1 MATSNAFLF
10 AFIFFV
16 KKKQAIFFSFR
27 QVWCI
32 HETKVAMY
40 FFDFVLSNNF
50 VNVKQTLWSK
60 MSKMKYNVG
69 RWFKHVRPNK
79 RVFTRVFGWV
89 RGNIY
94 YFETLAY
101 FTEQTKLPWKS
112 YLYLYFGWCRSQ
124 DSSRILNSS
133 YYERFWTAKFL
144 HAMQLPSPMRD
155 KEVCRA
161 I

>member
-79 RVFTRVFGWV
+79 ECLHVYLDGYAVISITLRHWPTLLNKLNF
-89 RGNIY
+89 RGKAIC
-94 YFETLAY
+94 T
-101 FTEQTKLPWKS
+101 
-112 YLYLYFGWCRSQ
+112 C
-124 DSSRILNSS
+124 ILDGVAPKILRGS
-133 YYERFWTAKFL
+133 
-144 HAMQLPSPMRD
+144 
-155 KEVCRA
+155 
-161 I
+161 